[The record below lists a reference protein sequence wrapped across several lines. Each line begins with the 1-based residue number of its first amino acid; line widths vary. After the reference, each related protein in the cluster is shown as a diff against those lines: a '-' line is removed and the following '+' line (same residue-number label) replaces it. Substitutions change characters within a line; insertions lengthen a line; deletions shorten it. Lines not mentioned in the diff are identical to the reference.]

1 MQTVAPETKKQVA
14 EWYTPGVPRKPLW
27 RTAAEAIVCL
37 IVAVA
42 VLEGFF
48 RLSGVGG
55 QEFLTPSKT
64 LGTTH
69 LPGKKIIW
77 RMEGFSADNLNAIGY
92 RDVEHTIAK
101 PAGVK
106 RIAVLGDSHS
116 EGLQVPLQDIYAR
129 RLETQL
135 NEKGNHNF
143 EVINFACSGYS
154 TAQEYVQYTHE
165 VEQYKPDVTVVLM
178 HWGNTTANIVDPKR
192 RNKAQ
197 PRPYFYLDEKGNL
210 RQDNSVIDWYYAPG
224 SENSAWAKTINW
236 LQLNSRIYGVLT
248 QTDMALNNNEKVYF
262 KWRGNFQRVLA
273 FVQGKNPKAEVP
285 GPAYAEQDP
294 TKVTDALV
302 VALADKCTKSGS
314 KLVVMLLPDPTGTAS
329 QQLASELTALG
340 KEHGFGLLDLSAAFK
355 KHPQQKDLFL
365 RVHLSSLGHKFVAD
379 TLQEYL
385 IQNNLLATNTV
396 TVVSPR
402 APDSAAAKQIAAK
415 LPKEEASAPSAQR
428 AVSGAAP
435 RESFPG
441 YETLQEPWSVK

>member
-27 RTAAEAIVCL
+27 RTAAEAVVCL
-37 IVAVA
+37 VVAVA

-48 RLSGVGG
+48 RVSGVGG

-69 LPGKKIIW
+69 LPGKNIIW
-77 RMEGFSADNLNAIGY
+77 RMEGFSADNLNSIGY
-92 RDVEHTIAK
+92 RDIEHTVAK
-101 PAGVK
+101 PTGVK

-129 RLETQL
+129 RLESQL
-135 NEKGNHNF
+135 NDGAKHNF

-197 PRPYFYLDEKGNL
+197 PRPYFYLDQSGKL
-210 RQDNSVIDWYYAPG
+210 QQDNSVIDWYYAPG

-262 KWRGNFQRVLA
+262 KWRGNFQRLLA

-285 GPAYAEQDP
+285 GPTYAEQDP

-329 QQLASELTALG
+329 QQLASELTSLG

-385 IQNNLLATNTV
+385 IQNNLLATNTASV
-396 TVVSPR
+396 ESPET
-402 APDSAAAKQIAAK
+402 PDSAVANEVATKSPNEETNAAAAQPAASGAV
-415 LPKEEASAPSAQR
+415 LPKSIAGS
-428 AVSGAAP
+428 
-435 RESFPG
+435 
-441 YETLQEPWSVK
+441 ETLQKSPSVK